1 MKMNVILI
9 VVGSVLLAVGVF
21 RSIAERKRE
30 AQNVVRFEK
39 PSQKPFVY
47 NIDMDSLNHAGDAP
61 KDESPFPEPEPTQ
74 KEKPEPA
81 DISPDNP
88 QAQVETG
95 KVEET
100 TGPKQKG
107 NLFEGHVADI
117 LKANGIRLKQW
128 NQGTTSPEGAFAE
141 NELNPDFF
149 VSQKSDRGQ
158 LDYWI
163 ECKYRASLHREG
175 FRLKDY
181 QLSRYES
188 IQRSSKRKIIV
199 ALGVGGAPDSP
210 EKFYLI
216 PLDTLSRQH
225 KERAKSLRFS
235 SFFIFIPPRNVK
247 NCNFDTNLIQ
257 LSRNAWFIKI
267 HNRIKNRYENY
278 HWVSRV
284 YVIEC

>member
-210 EKFYLI
+210 ESS
-216 PLDTLSRQH
+216 TLSRLTLFQD
-225 KERAKSLRFS
+225 SNVSVIS
-235 SFFIFIPPRNVK
+235 SCRIIS
-247 NCNFDTNLIQ
+247 
-257 LSRNAWFIKI
+257 SRTRGRTLGIICTIGSTMMFLKRKI
-267 HNRIKNRYENY
+267 IINNMI
-278 HWVSRV
+278 
-284 YVIEC
+284 

>member
-1 MKMNVILI
+1 MNVILI

-21 RSIAERKRE
+21 RSIAERETKTE
-30 AQNVVRFEK
+30 NVVRFEK
-39 PSQKPFVY
+39 PSQKPFGY
-47 NIDMDSLNHAGDAP
+47 NIDMDSLNHAGDAQ
-61 KDESPFPEPEPTQ
+61 KDESPVPEPEPADV
-74 KEKPEPA
+74 KPNQA
-81 DISPDNP
+81 SISQDNP
-88 QAQVETG
+88 QAQFETG

-100 TGPKQKG
+100 TDHKQKG

-128 NQGTTSPEGAFAE
+128 NQGTTSPEGAFAG

-175 FRLKDY
+175 FRLEDY

-188 IQRSSKRKIIV
+188 IQRSSKRKIVV

-216 PLDTLSRQH
+216 PLDTLSRFKRVGH
-225 KERAKSLRFS
+225 KFLPHYIIENPRQNLRNHMHDWFYNDV
-235 SFFIFIPPRNVK
+235 FKKK
-247 NCNFDTNLIQ
+247 NYN
-257 LSRNAWFIKI
+257 K
-267 HNRIKNRYENY
+267 
-278 HWVSRV
+278 
-284 YVIEC
+284 

>member
-100 TGPKQKG
+100 TDPKQKG

-141 NELNPDFF
+141 NELNPDFL

-158 LDYWI
+158 LYYWI
-163 ECKYRASLHREG
+163 ECKYRASLQREG
-175 FRLKDY
+175 FRLEDY

-188 IQRSSKRKIIV
+188 IQRSSKRKIVV

-216 PLDTLSRQH
+216 PLDTLSRFKRVGH
-225 KERAKSLRFS
+225 KFLPHYIIENPRQNLRNHMHDWFYNDV
-235 SFFIFIPPRNVK
+235 FKKK
-247 NCNFDTNLIQ
+247 NYN
-257 LSRNAWFIKI
+257 K
-267 HNRIKNRYENY
+267 
-278 HWVSRV
+278 
-284 YVIEC
+284 

>member
-149 VSQKSDRGQ
+149 VSQK
-158 LDYWI
+158 I
-163 ECKYRASLHREG
+163 
-175 FRLKDY
+175 
-181 QLSRYES
+181 
-188 IQRSSKRKIIV
+188 
-199 ALGVGGAPDSP
+199 
-210 EKFYLI
+210 
-216 PLDTLSRQH
+216 
-225 KERAKSLRFS
+225 
-235 SFFIFIPPRNVK
+235 
-247 NCNFDTNLIQ
+247 
-257 LSRNAWFIKI
+257 
-267 HNRIKNRYENY
+267 
-278 HWVSRV
+278 
-284 YVIEC
+284 

>member
-1 MKMNVILI
+1 MNVILI

-128 NQGTTSPEGAFAE
+128 NQGTTSPEGALRKMSLILISSCLKNLTADSSIIGSSANTARAFTARGSGSRITSSPDTNPFSE
-141 NELNPDFF
+141 APNE
-149 VSQKSDRGQ
+149 
-158 LDYWI
+158 
-163 ECKYRASLHREG
+163 
-175 FRLKDY
+175 
-181 QLSRYES
+181 
-188 IQRSSKRKIIV
+188 
-199 ALGVGGAPDSP
+199 
-210 EKFYLI
+210 
-216 PLDTLSRQH
+216 
-225 KERAKSLRFS
+225 KSLS
-235 SFFIFIPPRNVK
+235 P
-247 NCNFDTNLIQ
+247 
-257 LSRNAWFIKI
+257 WG
-267 HNRIKNRYENY
+267 
-278 HWVSRV
+278 
-284 YVIEC
+284 